1 MHLSSTTKLLPL
13 CLFMLG
19 SLLGITVRVQ
29 GYTLPKAAIA
39 DHTTLN
45 MAGIPDQQI
54 AAIKKNFRMYYGHTS
69 HGSQVRTGMERLYA
83 RLGSLYRV
91 AADWEL
97 PSVNDTFCFRDRSDT
112 YDPGDFF
119 PTVPQA
125 LRDNPSINLVM
136 YMWCGQPGG
145 DWQILLTNY
154 LATMADLE
162 QKYPNVIFIYTTG
175 HAQESDCSGNNRANF
190 NAGVRQFCI
199 ANKKALLDFGDID
212 AWYNGEQNSYASPN
226 WCSEAGQPIPLEHPH
241 YHGDESGHTTF
252 ESCEN
257 KGKAFWI
264 LLAKLSGWDQA
275 SAAKFTTFQAV
286 QKEKSVQLSW
296 NADSGI
302 QAVGYEV
309 EKCREKE
316 AFARV
321 VYIPVSAAGSGK
333 PAFSYFDDTVQGG
346 ETYYYR
352 LKVIAQDGRIEYS
365 SAIKITVSARPQF
378 DLWHNY
384 PNPFNRSTEIGFY
397 LPKEEHIRLE
407 IYTMNG
413 QKVRTLADEQRP
425 PGTHRI
431 VWDGND
437 GRHQE
442 VPSGIYLY
450 TLITGSATGSHKMV
464 LLK

>member
-1 MHLSSTTKLLPL
+1 MHHGTTTKLLPA
-13 CLFMLG
+13 CLFILCG
-19 SLLGITVRVQ
+19 LLGLAGLAQ
-29 GYTLPKAAIA
+29 GYTLPKAAIV

-45 MAGIPDQQI
+45 LAGIPDQQI
-54 AAIKKNFRMYYGHTS
+54 ATIKKNFKMYYGHTS

-91 AADWEL
+91 AADWQL
-97 PSVNDTFCFRDRSDT
+97 PSVNDAFCFRDRNDT

-125 LRDNPSINLVM
+125 LRDNPGINLVM

-145 DWQILLTNY
+145 DWENLLKYY
-154 LATMADLE
+154 LAEMADLE
-162 QKYPNVIFIYTTG
+162 QKYPKIIFIYTTG

-190 NAGVRQFCI
+190 NAAVRQFCI
-199 ANKKALLDFGDID
+199 VNNKALLDFGDID
-212 AWYNGEQNSYASPN
+212 AWYNNEQNTYASPN
-226 WCSEAGQPIPLEHPH
+226 WCSSAGQPIPIEHPH
-241 YHGDESGHTTF
+241 YHGDDAGHTTF

-257 KGKAFWI
+257 KGKAFWV

-275 SAAKFTTFQAV
+275 AAARFATFQAV

-296 NADSGI
+296 TPDSGI
-302 QAVGYEV
+302 QAIAYEV

-316 AFARV
+316 QYARV
-321 VYIPVSAAGSGK
+321 AYLPAAAVGSGK
-333 PAFSYFDDTVQGG
+333 QTITYFDASVQAG

-352 LKVIAQDGRIEYS
+352 LKVIAQDGRVEYS
-365 SAIKITVSARPQF
+365 SAIKITVSTHPQF
-378 DLWHNY
+378 DLWNNY
-384 PNPFNRSTEIGFY
+384 PNPFNRTTAIGFY

-407 IYTMNG
+407 IFTMNG
-413 QKVRTLADEQRP
+413 EKVRTLADDRRP
-425 PGTHRI
+425 PGTYRL
-431 VWDGND
+431 VWDGNNSGD
-437 GRHQE
+437 QE

-450 TLITGSATGSHKMV
+450 TLITETSASSQKMV